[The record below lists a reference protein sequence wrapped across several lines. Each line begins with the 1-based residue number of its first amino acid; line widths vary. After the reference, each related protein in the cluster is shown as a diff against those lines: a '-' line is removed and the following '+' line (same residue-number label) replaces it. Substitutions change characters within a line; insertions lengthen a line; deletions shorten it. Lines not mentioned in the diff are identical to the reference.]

1 LDVKSAFLNGFLEK
15 EVYVN
20 QPPDYFKKDA
30 ENKVC
35 HLKKALYGLKQAPRA
50 WYSRIDGYFMKNGF
64 KSVLLNI
71 LSTSKKV
78 IKINSLWFPYRL
90 MILFLPAILQAC
102 VMNSSGI

>member
-1 LDVKSAFLNGFLEK
+1 LDVKLAFLNDFLEE

-20 QPPDYFKKDA
+20 QRPGYVKKDV
-30 ENKVC
+30 ENKG

-50 WYSRIDGYFMKNGF
+50 SYSHIDGYFMKNGF

-78 IKINSLWFPYRL
+78 IKVNS
-90 MILFLPAILQAC
+90 
-102 VMNSSGI
+102 